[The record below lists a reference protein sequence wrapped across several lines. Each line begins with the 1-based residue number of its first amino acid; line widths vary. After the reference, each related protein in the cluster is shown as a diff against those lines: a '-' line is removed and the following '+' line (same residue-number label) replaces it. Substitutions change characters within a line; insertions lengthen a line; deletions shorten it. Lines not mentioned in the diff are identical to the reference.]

1 VTTNEPRIDPS
12 RNEGTA
18 AALRTQFDERFAA
31 AAASMSERLEGL
43 LAIRVGA
50 DPYALRLSEIV
61 GLHAD
66 VKIVPVPSPVA
77 QLLGIVGLR
86 GMMAPVYD
94 LAALLGY
101 PPAASPR
108 WMVLAGA
115 SQSMGLAF
123 DAFEAHLQVSE
134 ASVANGEGE
143 GAGGGASRQ
152 HMRGTVRAAGALRP
166 IIHMA
171 SVVELIRGNKS

>member
-1 VTTNEPRIDPS
+1 
-12 RNEGTA
+12 
-18 AALRTQFDERFAA
+18 
-31 AAASMSERLEGL
+31 MSERLEGL

-123 DAFEAHLQVSE
+123 DAFEAQTAKAKAQV
-134 ASVANGEGE
+134 VAR
-143 GAGGGASRQ
+143 AGSICAEPC
-152 HMRGTVRAAGALRP
+152 ALPGHYGRSF
-166 IIHMA
+166 IW
-171 SVVELIRGNKS
+171 LR